1 MMKAWVIFCCV
12 ISTIVSGSN
21 IAATVAEQTT
31 ANPASL
37 AADEIRVTL
46 LGTGSPVVSAER
58 FGPATLVEAGGK
70 MFLFDT
76 GRGALVRLGQLGD
89 PRQLIPQLQ
98 HIFFTHQHSDHLV
111 GLSDIYMTG
120 WLYERN
126 VPLHVYGPP
135 GIKAML
141 GHLEQAFSGDI
152 AYRKPLKQDQNNPTA
167 GLQVIAAEFQSEN
180 QIIYEHAGVRISA
193 FAVDH
198 GPIKPSFGYKIEYA
212 GRKVIIS
219 GDTTYS
225 DVLAKEAV
233 HADLIVHEVAQAS
246 AGALKTFPHMQKI
259 LSVHTTPQQAA
270 ALFNKTKPKLAVY
283 THILLFGVTP
293 DDVVAQTKASY
304 NGDVLVGHDLMQLM
318 IGKTIKVSSAASPHF
333 KQP

>member
-1 MMKAWVIFCCV
+1 MKTWALLCSVLCA
-12 ISTIVSGSN
+12 TVSGSN
-21 IAATVAEQTT
+21 IAATTAQQTA
-31 ANPASL
+31 ANPVTL

-70 MFLFDT
+70 MFLFDA

-89 PRQLIPQLQ
+89 PRALIPQLQ

-111 GLSDIYMTG
+111 GLSDIYLTG

-135 GIKAML
+135 GVKAML
-141 GHLEQAFSGDI
+141 GHLEQAFAGDI
-152 AYRKPLKQDQNNPTA
+152 AYRKPLKQDQSNPTA
-167 GLQVIAAEFQSEN
+167 GLQVIAAEFQAE
-180 QIIYEHAGVRISA
+180 QQTIYEQDGVRISA

-212 GRKVIIS
+212 GKKVIIS

-225 DVLAKEAV
+225 EVLAKEAMQ
-233 HADLIVHEVAQAS
+233 ADLIVHEVAQAS
-246 AGALKTFPHMQKI
+246 PGALKTFPHMQKI

-270 ALFNKTKPKLAVY
+270 ELFNKTKPKLAVY
-283 THILLFGVTP
+283 THLLLFGVTP
-293 DDVVAQTKASY
+293 EQVVAQTKATYS
-304 NGDVLVGHDLMQLM
+304 GDVQAGHDLMQLV
-318 IGKTIKVSSAASPHF
+318 IGKTIQVSSAAAAQI